1 MPIYE
6 AATIDE
12 AVQLGLADLVLA
24 KDQVEN
30 RNTGR
35 RKKKGFLGMGR
46 KECTAFDPA
55 KYQRKSF

>member
-12 AVQLGLADLVLA
+12 AVQLGLADLGLA
-24 KDQVEN
+24 KDQVEIEILEEGKRFP
-30 RNTGR
+30 RNGS
-35 RKKKGFLGMGR
+35 

>member
-12 AVQLGLADLVLA
+12 AVQLGLADWVSTRPSR
-24 KDQVEN
+24 N

-35 RKKKGFLGMGR
+35 RKKRFPRNGS

>member
-12 AVQLGLADLVLA
+12 AVQLGLADLGLCP
-24 KDQVEN
+24 
-30 RNTGR
+30 RNGS
-35 RKKKGFLGMGR
+35 

>member
-12 AVQLGLADLVLA
+12 AVQLGLADLGLA
-24 KDQVEN
+24 KDQVEIEILEEGKKRFP
-30 RNTGR
+30 RNGS
-35 RKKKGFLGMGR
+35 